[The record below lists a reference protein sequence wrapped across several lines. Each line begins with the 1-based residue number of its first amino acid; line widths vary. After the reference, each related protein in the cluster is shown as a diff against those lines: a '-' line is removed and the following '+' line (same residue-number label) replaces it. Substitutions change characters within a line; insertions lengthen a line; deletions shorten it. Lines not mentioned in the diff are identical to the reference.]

1 MPLRGQIMGGA
12 AGAGALPSR
21 WPICAEVEPQGLGA
35 RRLLAKLW
43 FCFFLL
49 AGVFFSGLAWAEAS
63 RMPQPNWEACRAMSG
78 VAAVLEEQP
87 RPEDAVLE
95 VPINVAVH
103 SFPYRRADFP
113 NRALRSLTLTAGTSR
128 DDAVYRDIL
137 QYVEQGLASRTF
149 EFRLTFASENP
160 NDWPRVF
167 LTPASETSSLQPG
180 SDVWFSRHLFSLY
193 NKDGRVLVDETRG
206 RYEFGCFD
214 RRPTGR
220 PIVKA
225 PAREQPYI
233 WWFAASRND
242 AADETGVRIDCRDID
257 PHSWAPAPRPTMS
270 CEIRL
275 FGPLHRIDVLMA
287 SPSTEALVRALRWL
301 RATFP
306 NFWPP
311 GYL

>member
-1 MPLRGQIMGGA
+1 MPLRGQITGRA
-12 AGAGALPSR
+12 AGERA
-21 WPICAEVEPQGLGA
+21 WPPHQYSCAEVEPKGSGT
-35 RRLLAKLW
+35 RRLLSTLW
-43 FCFFLL
+43 FCFVLL
-49 AGVFFSGLAWAEAS
+49 PGVFFSGLARAEGS

-95 VPINVAVH
+95 VPINITVH

-113 NRALRSLTLTAGTSR
+113 NRALRSLTLTAGRSK

-167 LTPASETSSLQPG
+167 LEPASQTSSFQPG
-180 SDVWFSRHLFSLY
+180 SDVWFGRPLFSLY
-193 NKDGRVLVDETRG
+193 NKDGRILVEETRG

-214 RRPTGR
+214 QRQTSRPV
-220 PIVKA
+220 VKA
-225 PAREQPYI
+225 PVRAQPDI
-233 WWFAASRND
+233 WWLAASRNEG
-242 AADETGVRIDCRDID
+242 ANETGVRIDCRDID
-257 PHSWAPAPRPTMS
+257 PSSWAPAPHPTMS
-270 CEIRL
+270 CRLRL
-275 FGPLHRIDVLMA
+275 FGPLHRIEGLIA
-287 SPSTEALVRALRWL
+287 SPSTEALVRTLRWL